1 MTPICVRFT
10 ISGLVQGVWYRA
22 TAQQKAIELGL
33 TGWARNLKD
42 GNVELVACGNAMD
55 IKKLEDWLWQGP
67 PKARVENV
75 SFNEIEW
82 TDFTEFEV
90 R

>member
-1 MTPICVRFT
+1 MTSICVHFI

-42 GNVELVACGNAMD
+42 GNVELVACGNTSD
-55 IKKLEDWLWQGP
+55 IKKLEEWLWQGS
-67 PKARVENV
+67 PKAKVENV
-75 SFNEIEW
+75 IAKEMAW
-82 TDFTEFEV
+82 TDFAEFEV